1 MLVTCSVYVNF
12 TEIVQEE
19 LVGFRKQINPCIPKG
34 FLSGRVIDN

>member
-1 MLVTCSVYVNF
+1 MLVTCSVYVF

-19 LVGFRKQINPCIPKG
+19 PVGFRKQINPCIPKG